1 VQEQRMTGRPRGWNL
16 IALAAGV
23 VLGLAGCSAPEHIPP
38 PELTVDLLQQDWA
51 YLPGVTVGTSGL
63 EVRAMDRRI
72 VEQDG
77 SGGQP
82 NPPLQLYGTHLA
94 VHGDFSITATIA
106 DSTADA
112 SLTLYDRPPVVAD
125 EFRIEPA
132 AVRLTMRGS
141 DLGITV
147 WDGSPQD
154 DVTRPRPAHDD
165 HVTLSD
171 PAAPLTVSRSGDE
184 LQVASDGRTVASI
197 PEGAVFSS
205 GTLWLGLSSEHG
217 SFAVRSLTARG
228 DDGDLRVVDTRDL
241 LVPPAPD
248 GLQALATRV
257 RPEFRVGAA
266 MALGPLS
273 SDPDYARAALS
284 NFGSVTP
291 ENAMKPQFLSPS
303 PGVYTFAE
311 ADALIDLAR
320 RHGLVVHGHTITFSE
335 ALPRW
340 MRDLPTGTES
350 DRRSSAAALLDYV
363 SAVVTHFKGRLDSLD
378 VVNEPFDVDQ
388 GTELQRNVWFRV
400 FGPDYP
406 AVVSQAVAA
415 ADPDVAQFINEN
427 GADVPGPRQDALLE
441 LALETNA
448 RGGHISGVGLQ
459 AHVYDIDRDTIDAE
473 DLTRSIDLF
482 AERGLQVRISEN
494 DVTDAGGTSAQ
505 ADQYA
510 AVFAACFDHPGC
522 ASYTTWG
529 VDDRYDWYI
538 DGNGS
543 LRQGHDLLFDGG
555 EPTAAYEGIQ
565 RLLQQ

>member
-1 VQEQRMTGRPRGWNL
+1 MAGRSRGSNL
-16 IALAAGV
+16 IVLASGLVLALV
-23 VLGLAGCSAPEHIPP
+23 GCSTPEHVPQ

-51 YLPGVTVGTSGL
+51 YLPGVTVGAGGL
-63 EVRAMDRRI
+63 VVGATDRRI

-82 NPPLQLYGTHLA
+82 NPPLQLYGTRLA
-94 VHGDFSITATIA
+94 VHGHFSITVTIV

-132 AVRLTMRGS
+132 AVRLTLRGS

-147 WDGSPQD
+147 WDGSPQE
-154 DVTRPRPAHDD
+154 DVTRPRPAHDE
-165 HVTLSD
+165 HVVLSD
-171 PAAPLTVSRSGDE
+171 PAAPLTVSRSGEE
-184 LQVASDGRTVASI
+184 LRVASDGRTVASVA
-197 PEGAVFSS
+197 GGDVFTS
-205 GTLWLGLSSEHG
+205 GELWLGLSSERG

-228 DDGDLRVVDTRDL
+228 GDGDLRVIDTRDL

-248 GLQALATRV
+248 GLQALTARV

-266 MALGPLS
+266 MALGPLT

-303 PGVYTFAE
+303 RGVYTFAE
-311 ADALIDLAR
+311 ADALIDIAR
-320 RHGLVVHGHTITFSE
+320 RHGLTVHGHTITFSE

-340 MRDLPTGTES
+340 MQDLPTDTES
-350 DRRSSAAALLDYV
+350 ERQSSAVALLDYV

-388 GTELQRNVWFRV
+388 GTELQDNVWYRV

-406 AVVSQAVAA
+406 AVVSQAVYA
-415 ADPDVAQFINEN
+415 ADPDVAQFLNEN

-459 AHVYDIDRDTIDAE
+459 AHVYDIDRDAIGAD
-473 DLTRSIDLF
+473 DLTQSIDLF
-482 AERGLQVRISEN
+482 AEHGLQVRISEN
-494 DVTDAGGTSAQ
+494 DVTDAEGTDAQ

-510 AVFAACFDHPGC
+510 AVFAACFRHPGC

-529 VDDRYDWYI
+529 VDDRYDWYV

-555 EPTAAYEGIQ
+555 EPTPAYEEIQ